1 MDSRAD
7 CIACKDC
14 GQCVVSLS
22 QVIAGVCVFCH
33 SNVLYV

>member
-7 CIACKDC
+7 FIACEDC
-14 GQCVVSLS
+14 VMPCEAS